1 MALRKERP
9 LKTFEYFAPE
19 SLPEALSLLQERG
32 EEGRAL
38 AGGTDLVVQV
48 KEGGKIPTPS
58 YLVSLRRLPE
68 LRGIDFSERDG
79 LRIGAT
85 VTMTEA
91 AESAPVRE
99 RYRALA
105 DGAEIVGSI
114 QTMNMATIGGN
125 VCNAAPSADTAP
137 PLLTYEAVAVIAGP
151 KGERDVPIEEFWL
164 GPNQTVL
171 QQGELLRELR
181 LPAPPANTGSVY
193 VRQTPRKQMDIAVVG
208 VAVLLTLGQGDR
220 IERARIALGAVAPT
234 PIRARKAEAAL
245 EGKAASEA
253 LFAEAAETAT
263 SEASPIGD
271 VRGSAEFRRHLV
283 KVTTERC
290 LQEAA
295 QRARAS

>member
-48 KEGGKIPTPS
+48 KEGAKIPTPS

-91 AESAPVRE
+91 AESALVRE

-164 GPNQTVL
+164 GPNQTAL

-181 LPAPPANTGSVY
+181 LPAPPASTGGVY

-208 VAVLLTLGQGDR
+208 VAVLLTLGRGDR

-283 KVTTERC
+283 QVTTERC

-295 QRARAS
+295 QRAGAS

>member
-9 LKTFEYFAPE
+9 LKTFEYFAPK

-68 LRGIDFSERDG
+68 LRGIDFSESDG

-91 AESAPVRE
+91 TESAPVRE

-105 DGAEIVGSI
+105 DGAEIVGSV

-164 GPNQTVL
+164 GPNQTAL

-181 LPAPPANTGSVY
+181 LPAPPAYTGGVY

-220 IERARIALGAVAPT
+220 IERARIALAAVAPT

-253 LFAEAAETAT
+253 LFAQVAETAT

-290 LQEAA
+290 LREAA

>member
-151 KGERDVPIEEFWL
+151 NGERDVPIEEFWL
-164 GPNQTVL
+164 GPNQTAL

-181 LPAPPANTGSVY
+181 LPTPPANTGGVY

-283 KVTTERC
+283 QVTTERC

>member
-164 GPNQTVL
+164 GPNQTAL

-181 LPAPPANTGSVY
+181 LPAPPANTGGVY

-220 IERARIALGAVAPT
+220 IERARIALAAVAPT

-245 EGKAASEA
+245 EGKAASKA

-263 SEASPIGD
+263 TEASPIGD

-283 KVTTERC
+283 RVTTERC

>member
-91 AESAPVRE
+91 AESAPVRK

-164 GPNQTVL
+164 GPNQTAL
-171 QQGELLRELR
+171 QRGELLRNLR
-181 LPAPPANTGSVY
+181 LPTPPANTGSVY

>member
-1 MALRKERP
+1 MALRKECP
-9 LKTFEYFAPE
+9 LKTFEYFAPK

-137 PLLTYEAVAVIAGP
+137 PLLTYEAVAIIAGP
-151 KGERDVPIEEFWL
+151 KGDRDVPIEEFWL
-164 GPNQTVL
+164 GPNQTAL

-181 LPAPPANTGSVY
+181 LPAPPANTGGVY

-220 IERARIALGAVAPT
+220 IERARIALAAVAPT

-245 EGKAASEA
+245 EGKTASEA
-253 LFAEAAETAT
+253 LFAQAAETAT
-263 SEASPIGD
+263 SEANPIGD